1 MANGYLHLTTDYG
14 HTMAKSLILYSTNSY
29 PNTKSQIYFPL
40 KCPKSLV
47 FYTNNSWWMKN
58 HGQGTQWKH
67 VCRNLNRKYPKY
79 PSTYSAHSPVIW
91 DILEKKVFITCPL
104 SMHLT
109 KLSLWESLLRSA
121 KSVKR
126 SRNIWK
132 TWRPSFNRQFFM
144 FKIGKNLQV
153 AKSSVQ
159 YPCLM
164 WEDARKKSEKS
175 LDEETIE
182 CVFGNRIFGW
192 IWLDFFVRRLRLW
205 FWSAAKIENKKVF
218 YFFPMNRR
226 RVMLSELDDCY
237 HWKWAKLVLTR
248 HTKACDC

>member
-1 MANGYLHLTTDYG
+1 MNKG
-14 HTMAKSLILYSTNSY
+14 HTMKKYEQKFQPEI
-29 PNTKSQIYFPL
+29 PL
-40 KCPKSLV
+40 
-47 FYTNNSWWMKN
+47 
-58 HGQGTQWKH
+58 
-67 VCRNLNRKYPKY
+67 NLFGPFE
-79 PSTYSAHSPVIW
+79 VIW
-91 DILEKKVFITCPL
+91 DISERKSSTHVHCPCTWQNFRCAKVCCVPPKVSSVLGTFGRHDVQ
-104 SMHLT
+104 HLI
-109 KLSLWESLLRSA
+109 A
-121 KSVKR
+121 
-126 SRNIWK
+126 N
-132 TWRPSFNRQFFM
+132 FFM

-159 YPCLM
+159 YPWLLM

>member
-1 MANGYLHLTTDYG
+1 MWAEISTENTPN
-14 HTMAKSLILYSTNSY
+14 SPQLIRPIR
-29 PNTKSQIYFPL
+29 PNRPI
-40 KCPKSLV
+40 
-47 FYTNNSWWMKN
+47 
-58 HGQGTQWKH
+58 
-67 VCRNLNRKYPKY
+67 
-79 PSTYSAHSPVIW
+79 IW
-91 DILEKKVFITCPL
+91 DILEKKSSSHVHCPCTWQNFRCEKVCCVPPKVSSVL
-104 SMHLT
+104 GTFGRHDVHHLI
-109 KLSLWESLLRSA
+109 A
-121 KSVKR
+121 
-126 SRNIWK
+126 N
-132 TWRPSFNRQFFM
+132 FFM

>member
-1 MANGYLHLTTDYG
+1 MKKCVQKFHSEIPLNLFGPFVSYLGYFRRKKKSSSHVHCPCTWQNFRCEKVCCVPPKVSSVLGTFGRHDVHHLIAN
-14 HTMAKSLILYSTNSY
+14 
-29 PNTKSQIYFPL
+29 
-40 KCPKSLV
+40 
-47 FYTNNSWWMKN
+47 
-58 HGQGTQWKH
+58 
-67 VCRNLNRKYPKY
+67 
-79 PSTYSAHSPVIW
+79 
-91 DILEKKVFITCPL
+91 
-104 SMHLT
+104 
-109 KLSLWESLLRSA
+109 
-121 KSVKR
+121 
-126 SRNIWK
+126 
-132 TWRPSFNRQFFM
+132 FFM

-159 YPCLM
+159 YPWLLM

>member
-1 MANGYLHLTTDYG
+1 
-14 HTMAKSLILYSTNSY
+14 
-29 PNTKSQIYFPL
+29 
-40 KCPKSLV
+40 
-47 FYTNNSWWMKN
+47 
-58 HGQGTQWKH
+58 
-67 VCRNLNRKYPKY
+67 
-79 PSTYSAHSPVIW
+79 
-91 DILEKKVFITCPL
+91 
-104 SMHLT
+104 MHLT

-132 TWRPSFNRQFFM
+132 TWRPSFNRQFFYVQNWQNPTGSQI
-144 FKIGKNLQV
+144 F
-153 AKSSVQ
+153 SSI
-159 YPCLM
+159 PLL

-175 LDEETIE
+175 VDEETIE

-226 RVMLSELDDCY
+226 RVICCLSLTIAIIGSGQNLFW
-237 HWKWAKLVLTR
+237 HVTQKLVTVRLDTDKKLII
-248 HTKACDC
+248 HHFCWLWSLVEIL

>member
-1 MANGYLHLTTDYG
+1 MKKCVQKFQPEIPQIPLNLFGPFASYLGYFRKKKSSSHVHCPCTWQNFRCEKVCCVPPKVSSVLGTFGRHDVHHLIAN
-14 HTMAKSLILYSTNSY
+14 
-29 PNTKSQIYFPL
+29 
-40 KCPKSLV
+40 
-47 FYTNNSWWMKN
+47 
-58 HGQGTQWKH
+58 
-67 VCRNLNRKYPKY
+67 
-79 PSTYSAHSPVIW
+79 
-91 DILEKKVFITCPL
+91 
-104 SMHLT
+104 
-109 KLSLWESLLRSA
+109 
-121 KSVKR
+121 
-126 SRNIWK
+126 
-132 TWRPSFNRQFFM
+132 FFM

-153 AKSSVQ
+153 AKIFSSI
-159 YPCLM
+159 PLLM

>member
-1 MANGYLHLTTDYG
+1 MFGCLQLRCTVEIGYL
-14 HTMAKSLILYSTNSY
+14 
-29 PNTKSQIYFPL
+29 
-40 KCPKSLV
+40 
-47 FYTNNSWWMKN
+47 
-58 HGQGTQWKH
+58 
-67 VCRNLNRKYPKY
+67 
-79 PSTYSAHSPVIW
+79 
-91 DILEKKVFITCPL
+91 
-104 SMHLT
+104 HLT

-153 AKSSVQ
+153 AKIFSSI
-159 YPCLM
+159 PLLM

-192 IWLDFFVRRLRLW
+192 IWLDFFVRRLRW

-226 RVMLSELDDCY
+226 RGLTIAIIGSGQNLFWHVTQ
-237 HWKWAKLVLTR
+237 KLVLG
-248 HTKACDC
+248 

>member
-14 HTMAKSLILYSTNSY
+14 HTMAKSLILYSPNSY

-132 TWRPSFNRQFFM
+132 TWRPSFNRQFFYVQNWQKPTGSQI
-144 FKIGKNLQV
+144 FSSIPLPDVRGCQEKI
-153 AKSSVQ
+153 
-159 YPCLM
+159 
-164 WEDARKKSEKS
+164 WKKSRWRNNWM
-175 LDEETIE
+175 
-182 CVFGNRIFGW
+182 CVW
-192 IWLDFFVRRLRLW
+192 
-205 FWSAAKIENKKVF
+205 
-218 YFFPMNRR
+218 
-226 RVMLSELDDCY
+226 
-237 HWKWAKLVLTR
+237 
-248 HTKACDC
+248 

>member
-1 MANGYLHLTTDYG
+1 MFSFVFCRKSKTLNNNFEIFWPLGTHNEKICAEISTGNTPKLIRPICQLFGIFKKKSSSHVHCPCTWQNFRCEKVCCVPPKVSSVLGTFGRHDVHHLIAN
-14 HTMAKSLILYSTNSY
+14 
-29 PNTKSQIYFPL
+29 
-40 KCPKSLV
+40 
-47 FYTNNSWWMKN
+47 
-58 HGQGTQWKH
+58 
-67 VCRNLNRKYPKY
+67 
-79 PSTYSAHSPVIW
+79 
-91 DILEKKVFITCPL
+91 
-104 SMHLT
+104 
-109 KLSLWESLLRSA
+109 
-121 KSVKR
+121 
-126 SRNIWK
+126 
-132 TWRPSFNRQFFM
+132 FFM

-153 AKSSVQ
+153 AKIFSSI
-159 YPCLM
+159 PLLM